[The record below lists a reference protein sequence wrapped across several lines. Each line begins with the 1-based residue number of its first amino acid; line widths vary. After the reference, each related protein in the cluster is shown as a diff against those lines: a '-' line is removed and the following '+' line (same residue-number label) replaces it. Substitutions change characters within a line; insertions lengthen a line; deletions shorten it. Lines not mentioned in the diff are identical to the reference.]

1 MPFNCI
7 CDDCKKRRPRRI
19 RHGEEFASNLPRS
32 NKHVGDGF
40 QSASI
45 SFSSQSLVLLLPLLR
60 RSVTLVVR
68 YRSRNW
74 RRTSLRSLRDGA
86 LVDLHIISGSVG
98 HCTRLAH
105 SKRCH
110 SCARAP
116 TRAQS
121 RTSSVRGP
129 KQWCAPSSCAT
140 AEGGAVSLKPSASR
154 TRCCSS
160 WSRCATERSGP

>member
-1 MPFNCI
+1 MHQTT
-7 CDDCKKRRPRRI
+7 KRRPRGI

-45 SFSSQSLVLLLPLLR
+45 SFSSLLVLLPPLLR
-60 RSVTLVVR
+60 HSVTLVVR
-68 YRSRNW
+68 YRSRNQ
-74 RRTSLRSLRDGA
+74 RRRKTSLRSLRDGA
-86 LVDLHIISGSVG
+86 LVDPHIISGSVG